1 MRAGRCGFPPVH
13 PYLGA
18 MTAAAPVSDLPLDAP
33 FDADTLARIA
43 AVLGVP
49 ASTPSADV
57 VRFALTGDERSLSV
71 EIRLRFDAAPSMA
84 GGTRNVV
91 TVLGRES
98 LVQLHGVSGVVTSE
112 ELGEVMFLSRQ
123 GATLSG
129 LVVERSVGCSLYAHV
144 DERLL
149 SADFMAL
156 PPELAMASV
165 SLSLAETFL
174 DDAV

>member
-1 MRAGRCGFPPVH
+1 MP
-13 PYLGA
+13 
-18 MTAAAPVSDLPLDAP
+18 DLSPDAP

-43 AVLGVP
+43 SVLGVD
-49 ASTPSADV
+49 ASEPSPDV
-57 VRFALTGDERSLSV
+57 VRFALTGDDRSLSI
-71 EIRLRFDAAPSMA
+71 EIRLNLDLGPSMA
-84 GGTRNVV
+84 DAPRNVV

-112 ELGEVMFLSRQ
+112 ELGEVMFLARQ
-123 GATLSG
+123 GASLSG

-174 DDAV
+174 DDAA